1 MSLTACA
8 TIKDRQ
14 RPIDYPSSLFVCLPE
29 ADISK
34 VQTDNDLAVYIADQ
48 HAVVQDCKGKLSSVE
63 RLLKET
69 PKK

>member
-1 MSLTACA
+1 M
-8 TIKDRQ
+8 
-14 RPIDYPSSLFVCLPE
+14 CLPE